1 MIYLKKCLVFPFQVR
16 GEETGGSGARA
27 SGAAAMCRRDG
38 VQPAEAVRA
47 DVAGAS
53 CGHPLVLGGV
63 GHMGVKIAKAMGHHV
78 TVISS
83 SDRKRG
89 EAMGHLGAD
98 AYLVSTDAEAM
109 SAAADTLDYV
119 IDTVPV
125 HLALLRLDGKLV
137 IMGVI
142 AQPLSFLSPLLGI
155 RRKSIT
161 GSIVGS
167 VEETLA
173 FCEAKVVKMEQVN
186 EALERLER
194 NDVRYRFVVDVAGS
208 NLNGAW

>member
-1 MIYLKKCLVFPFQVR
+1 
-16 GEETGGSGARA
+16 
-27 SGAAAMCRRDG
+27 
-38 VQPAEAVRA
+38 
-47 DVAGAS
+47 
-53 CGHPLVLGGV
+53 
-63 GHMGVKIAKAMGHHV
+63 MGVKIAKDMGHHM